1 MRVTSVSAV
10 EFDEQTPGTW
20 LEEVCCTLY
29 NIAQKHTPGTAFA
42 DATELANIT
51 KLLQANSIP
60 VQPAVKAI
68 AATNDYSPAVLK
80 HSEEYRLLHAK
91 YTASL
96 STIADLGSRK
106 IRKNKSEF
114 HAGITEGLRRA
125 AKIAI
130 MFLQDLDAPLAAKPD
145 KNDTEQS
152 KTTIAG
158 AKSGRSF
165 VR

>member
-1 MRVTSVSAV
+1 MRVAAADAV
-10 EFDEQTPGTW
+10 EFDEQVPGTW
-20 LEEVCCTLY
+20 LEEICCTLY
-29 NIAQKHTPGTAFA
+29 SIAQRHTPTTAFA
-42 DATELANIT
+42 DTTELVNIT
-51 KLLQANSIP
+51 KLLQANNIP

-91 YTASL
+91 YAASL

-114 HAGITEGLRRA
+114 HAGVTEGLRRA

-130 MFLQDLDAPLAAKPD
+130 MFLQDLDAPL
-145 KNDTEQS
+145 
-152 KTTIAG
+152 TIASPAHDATKPKTPTAG
-158 AKSGRSF
+158 IKSGSRF